1 MIRVLI
7 ADDTFAARD
16 GVSALL
22 CPEYGFEVVG
32 LAKDGL
38 EAVTKAKELLPDVV
52 VMDAQMP
59 HMDGIQ
65 ATQLIKKAL
74 PETGVLVFS
83 VFTDYLESG
92 MAAGADGCLSKDCD
106 PDDLMSELKRIAAL
120 VSRGG

>member
-7 ADDTFAARD
+7 ADDTPAVRD

-38 EAVTKAKELLPDVV
+38 EAVTKAKELIPDVV

-74 PETGVLVFS
+74 PKTGVLVFS
-83 VFTDYLESG
+83 VFTDYLEVG
-92 MAAGADGCLSKDCD
+92 MAAGADGCLCKDCD

-120 VSRGG
+120 V

>member
-7 ADDTFAARD
+7 ADDTSAIRD
-16 GVSALL
+16 GVSTLL

-38 EAVTKAKELLPDVV
+38 EAVTKTQELLPDVV

-74 PETGVLVFS
+74 PQTGVLVFS
-83 VFTDYLESG
+83 VFTDYLEAG
-92 MAAGADGCLSKDCD
+92 MAVGADGCLSKDCD

-120 VSRGG
+120 V